1 MSVKAADFEK
11 TKQNILN
18 NKCEFMQIQLK
29 EIETR
34 KKGLAN
40 KNKQIKEELK
50 QLKLVKKKNNQ
61 SLRLDSIS
69 LVTNNQENI
78 DRNFDAN

>member
-50 QLKLVKKKNNQ
+50 QLKLAKKKNNQ
-61 SLRLDSIS
+61 SLRLDTIS

-78 DRNFDAN
+78 DRNSDAN

>member
-61 SLRLDSIS
+61 SLRLDTIS

-78 DRNFDAN
+78 DRNSDAN